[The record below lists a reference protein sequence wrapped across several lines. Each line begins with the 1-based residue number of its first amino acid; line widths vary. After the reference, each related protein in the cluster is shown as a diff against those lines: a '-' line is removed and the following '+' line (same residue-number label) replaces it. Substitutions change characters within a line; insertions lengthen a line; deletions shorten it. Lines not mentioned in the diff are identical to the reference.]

1 MKATV
6 QHLDLPDL
14 VGRFASKRVLV
25 LGDLMMDV
33 YIKGTSSRLSPEAPV
48 PVVDIQEIV
57 HSPGGAAN
65 TALNLSAL
73 DAHVCF
79 LSVVGNDEAGG
90 RVLKLLND
98 HGIDTRGVLQRPGRN
113 TLVKSRVVAGTQ
125 VLIRFD
131 QGTDTPVDNDTETAL
146 MAMLREES
154 HHVDAIL
161 VSDYNKGVL
170 TESLIDTLQ
179 ELRYERG
186 VFIAIDSKR
195 LTAFS
200 RLEPSLVKPNYDEAV
215 AMLGALGPAA
225 ARVEQLEARGHEIFA
240 KTNAHLTAVTLDVDG
255 AMIFERDKAT
265 CQVEAPFT
273 PFPSVAGAGDTFISA
288 FTLAMISGA
297 SVPEAARMATT
308 ASNIVVNKTDTSWC
322 SARELKYY
330 FHLREKYVT
339 DLRDL
344 ENLCDL
350 YRFQS
355 KRIVFTNGCF
365 DILHHGHV
373 SYLNA
378 ARTRGDVLIVAV
390 NTDDSIRRLKGSS
403 RPINNLNDRLN
414 VLAALQAV
422 DHLVA
427 FGDVY
432 DDTPAG
438 LIRAL
443 RPDVFAKGEDYAHVA
458 LPEAEAL
465 YTVGC
470 EVQFIP
476 LVPDRSTTKIIERIH
491 LDQEALNTH
500 DQEAY
505 VEGL

>member
-365 DILHHGHV
+365 DILHSGHV
-373 SYLNA
+373 RYLNEA
-378 ARTRGDVLIVAV
+378 KTLGDVLIVGV
-390 NTDDSIRRLKGSS
+390 NDDESIRRLKGNG
-403 RPINNLNDRLN
+403 RPINPLQDRLQ
-414 VLAALQAV
+414 VLAALGAI
-422 DHLVA
+422 DHVIP
-427 FGDVY
+427 FGDPQ
-432 DDTPAG
+432 DDTPQQLVAR
-438 LIRAL
+438 IM
-443 RPDVFAKGEDYAHVA
+443 PDIFVKGADYRRST
-458 LPEAEAL
+458 LPEADAVERHGGRIVFL
-465 YTVGC
+465 D
-470 EVQFIP
+470 I
-476 LVPDRSTTKIIERIH
+476 LPDHSTTHIINRIQGEH
-491 LDQEALNTH
+491 AAH
-500 DQEAY
+500 
-505 VEGL
+505 